1 MAQWLRQLPLQR
13 VQDQSLVGELR
24 SSCCVMQPKKIMMM
38 AVYDLSMPVH
48 SLLTR
53 NDLQLICSQGQKPK
67 GSFPPSLNRF
77 LIDYQLQSGKATSLT
92 CRKDA
97 KYTEGQWSL
106 LSHYLFPKF
115 SSPRSQC
122 AEVCANKDECS
133 MLCIARSRLEAG
145 SYFLTDSE
153 PRELLSPLKLVSDSF
168 PERKIL
174 PKRIILCSY
183 SGKCE

>member
-1 MAQWLRQLPLQR
+1 MICQCLFT
-13 VQDQSLVGELR
+13 
-24 SSCCVMQPKKIMMM
+24 
-38 AVYDLSMPVH
+38 
-48 SLLTR
+48 LTR

-77 LIDYQLQSGKATSLT
+77 LIDYQLQSGKATGLT

-106 LSHYLFPKF
+106 LSHYLLPKF
-115 SSPRSQC
+115 SSPRYWPCSQC

-145 SYFLTDSE
+145 SYLLPYGFWTQRTAE
-153 PRELLSPLKLVSDSF
+153 PSQACLFDSF
-168 PERKIL
+168 PERRSSQRGLYFVPTVESVTSFYLVKA
-174 PKRIILCSY
+174 K
-183 SGKCE
+183 GKAKVKQVCV